1 MEFTKFLYH
10 LKITSWNQSYTKLFT
25 KEIGFTEIFQKV
37 VIQKFRK
44 IRSESSTVVWK
55 NEKFSLAEN
64 FFREINSYV
73 TSLVELL
80 LSRNFWQKSVKEDYR
95 NFYTMFSQSPLSV
108 LATKKFYICS
118 RSSL

>member
-55 NEKFSLAEN
+55 NEEFSLAEN
-64 FFREINSYV
+64 FFREIVAQSTHCGSYENFV
-73 TSLVELL
+73 
-80 LSRNFWQKSVKEDYR
+80 SRLFE
-95 NFYTMFSQSPLSV
+95 
-108 LATKKFYICS
+108 KFPWKQF
-118 RSSL
+118 L